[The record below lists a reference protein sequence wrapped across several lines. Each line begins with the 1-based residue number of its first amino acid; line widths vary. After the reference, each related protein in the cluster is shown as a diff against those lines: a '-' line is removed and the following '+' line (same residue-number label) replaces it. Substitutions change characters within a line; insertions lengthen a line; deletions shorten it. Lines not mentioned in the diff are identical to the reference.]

1 MTTKPLDTVEEKNKI
16 RLLNTKTC
24 NLELMAIT
32 INQIINCLKTKK

>member
-1 MTTKPLDTVEEKNKI
+1 MKTIDKSEIDKI

-32 INQIINCLKTKK
+32 INQIINYLKIKI